1 MARPKNFDE
10 QEVLNKAV
18 DLFWCKGF
26 NATSI
31 QDVVENLCINRASL
45 YDTYG
50 DKHTLFIKALKHYQ
64 ELQAN
69 TLIKAIEDTD
79 RVKDTIR
86 EIFDR
91 AVKGI
96 LKNESRKGCFMANA
110 TLEMASSDEA
120 IAQIVSVNRQNL
132 ENAFYQAILKGQQSG
147 EIAPTHHPQALA
159 SFIFNTYNGL
169 QVIGKT
175 GADQKTLEDI
185 VKVSLSVLE

>member
-10 QEVLNKAV
+10 QEVLTKAV
-18 DLFWCKGF
+18 ELFWCKGY

-50 DKHTLFIKALKHYQ
+50 DKHTLYIKALNHYQ

-69 TLIKAIEDTD
+69 QLIKTIENTGK
-79 RVKDTIR
+79 VKDTIR
-86 EIFDR
+86 EIFDS
-91 AVKGI
+91 AVNGI

-110 TLEMASSDEA
+110 TLELASSDEA
-120 IAQIVSVNRQNL
+120 IAQIVSVNRHNI
-132 ENAFYQAILKGQQSG
+132 EKAFYQAILKGQENG
-147 EIAPTHHPQALA
+147 EISSRHGAQALA
-159 SFIFNTYNGL
+159 SFLFNTYNGL

-175 GADQKTLEDI
+175 GVDRQTLENI
-185 VKVSLSVLE
+185 VKISVSVLE